1 VQIVVSI
8 LRHSAFA
15 YRAARK
21 KRPPVA
27 HRGQRNLEGN
37 RGTLV
42 QRDPHSAGAG
52 YSAASG
58 GESQRRD
65 SVAERRE
72 FELPVQIR
80 EQDSINCTYNPN
92 KSARYAQ
99 TELIFKTRG
108 LTMSATVK
116 SATVKSATVEFAT
129 VEFAAVESVAV
140 ETIMESA
147 EAFAEKS
154 TISAIA
160 VAVRGIAVASVIP
173 PSVETSRQTEGRNQK
188 RPIDDQLYFHYLMR
202 RQAGE

>member
-1 VQIVVSI
+1 
-8 LRHSAFA
+8 
-15 YRAARK
+15 
-21 KRPPVA
+21 
-27 HRGQRNLEGN
+27 
-37 RGTLV
+37 V

-99 TELIFKTRG
+99 TELIFETRG

-116 SATVKSATVEFAT
+116 SATVKSATVK
-129 VEFAAVESVAV
+129 FAAVESVAV

-173 PSVETSRQTEGRNQK
+173 PSVETSRQTEGRNQE

-202 RQAGE
+202 RQARE